1 MNFSDLENLSGAFAE
16 SRALHTAVQLD
27 LFSAMQDGATAD
39 QVAAEKKLDPRATEL
54 LLNAL
59 AAMELLSKTDGLF
72 TLSETARRYL
82 LPDAPEYYGGM
93 VLLEAHSWE
102 HWGKLD
108 KAVTSGQPQ
117 RPTDMFQSD
126 PAETR
131 VFIMAMDSLVKAR
144 GDADWLADNLGD
156 LLGNLPGNLP
166 GDPLDMSSVS
176 AVLDV
181 GSGPGTYPIALLAA
195 HPHLAAT
202 IFDLPGTL
210 EVTAEVV
217 ARDGMQAR
225 ITLTPG
231 DYNTDPLPTGFDLVL
246 LSNVIHLEN
255 EADNKRLIARCFAA
269 LNPGGTL
276 VIKDHI
282 LEADRVHPAGG
293 AVFALM
299 MLLVHRGRVYA
310 LDEVAGWLTDAGFEP
325 PAETA
330 LPPPFSSSLVIARK
344 VGR

>member
-1 MNFSDLENLSGAFAE
+1 MDFPTLETLSGAFAE
-16 SRALHTAVQLD
+16 SRALQAGVQLD
-27 LFSAMQDGATAD
+27 LFSAVQDGATAP
-39 QVAAEKKLDPRATEL
+39 QAAAQKNLDARATEL

-59 AAMELLSKTDGLF
+59 AAMELLIKKDSLF
-72 TLSETARRYL
+72 TLTDTARRYL
-82 LPDAPEYYGGM
+82 LPESPEYYGGM
-93 VLLEAHSWE
+93 VLLEAQSWDT
-102 HWGKLD
+102 WGRLD
-108 KAVTSGQPQ
+108 RAVASGKPQ
-117 RPTDMFQSD
+117 RPTDMFQSN
-126 PAETR
+126 PEETR

-144 GDADWLADNLGD
+144 GDAGWLAQNADT
-156 LLGNLPGNLP
+156 LL
-166 GDPLDMSSVS
+166 DISSVNT
-176 AVLDV
+176 VLDV

-195 HPHLAAT
+195 HPHLSAT

-210 EVTAEVV
+210 QVTAEVV
-217 ARDGMQAR
+217 EQAGMRDR
-225 ITLTPG
+225 ITLSPG

-255 EADNKRLIARCFAA
+255 EADNKRLIEGCLAA
-269 LNPGGTL
+269 LNPGGRL

-310 LDEVAGWLTDAGFEP
+310 REEVAGWLAGAGFEP
-325 PAETA
+325 PDERP

-344 VGR
+344 PGRGG

>member
-39 QVAAEKKLDPRATEL
+39 QVAAAKKLDPRATEL

-108 KAVTSGQPQ
+108 KAVTTGQPQ

-156 LLGNLPGNLP
+156 LL
-166 GDPLDMSSVS
+166 DMSSVTT
-176 AVLDV
+176 VLDV
-181 GSGPGTYPIALLAA
+181 GSGPGTFPIALLRA
-195 HPHLAAT
+195 HPHLCST

-225 ITLTPG
+225 ITLKPG

-255 EADNKRLIARCFAA
+255 EADNGRLIANCFAA
-269 LNPGGTL
+269 LKPGGRL
-276 VIKDHI
+276 IIKDHI

-310 LDEVAGWLTDAGFEP
+310 RDEVGGWLAEAGFEP
-325 PAETA
+325 PTETA
-330 LPPPFSSSLVIARK
+330 LPPPFSSALVIARK
-344 VGR
+344 PV